1 MENSEI
7 IAVLN
12 NLNNKP
18 ISNEKRYEE
27 MIRFIH
33 QELNKKDI
41 YFSEE
46 LKTRYENEKL
56 ASKELKQQA
65 FNKHQK
71 LYSKELDEKM
81 QSLSHDNNELK
92 QEMENLKHTYVTK
105 LNLNKPH

>member
-1 MENSEI
+1 MKTKDTN
-7 IAVLN
+7 AV
-12 NLNNKP
+12 
-18 ISNEKRYEE
+18 EV
-27 MIRFIH
+27 FH
-33 QELNKKDI
+33 QYAEDKLKDH
-41 YFSEE
+41 FEE

>member
-1 MENSEI
+1 LQNFKNFFMETKDTN
-7 IAVLN
+7 AV
-12 NLNNKP
+12 
-18 ISNEKRYEE
+18 EV
-27 MIRFIH
+27 FH
-33 QELNKKDI
+33 QYAEDKLKDH
-41 YFSEE
+41 FEE

>member
-1 MENSEI
+1 METKDTNVVEG
-7 IAVLN
+7 
-12 NLNNKP
+12 
-18 ISNEKRYEE
+18 
-27 MIRFIH
+27 FH
-33 QELNKKDI
+33 QYAEDKLKDH
-41 YFSEE
+41 FEE

-65 FNKHQK
+65 FNEHQK
-71 LYSKELDEKM
+71 LYSKELNEKM

>member
-1 MENSEI
+1 METKDTN
-7 IAVLN
+7 AV
-12 NLNNKP
+12 
-18 ISNEKRYEE
+18 EV
-27 MIRFIH
+27 FH
-33 QELNKKDI
+33 QYAEDKLKDH
-41 YFSEE
+41 FEE

>member
-1 MENSEI
+1 METKDTN
-7 IAVLN
+7 AV
-12 NLNNKP
+12 
-18 ISNEKRYEE
+18 EV
-27 MIRFIH
+27 FH
-33 QELNKKDI
+33 QYGEDKLKDH
-41 YFSEE
+41 FEE

>member
-1 MENSEI
+1 METKDTN
-7 IAVLN
+7 AV
-12 NLNNKP
+12 
-18 ISNEKRYEE
+18 EV
-27 MIRFIH
+27 FH
-33 QELNKKDI
+33 QYAEDKLKDH
-41 YFSEE
+41 FEE

-65 FNKHQK
+65 FNKHRK

-81 QSLSHDNNELK
+81 QSLSYDNNELK

>member
-1 MENSEI
+1 METKDTN
-7 IAVLN
+7 AV
-12 NLNNKP
+12 
-18 ISNEKRYEE
+18 EV
-27 MIRFIH
+27 FH
-33 QELNKKDI
+33 QYAEDKLKDH
-41 YFSEE
+41 FEE

-81 QSLSHDNNELK
+81 QSLSHNNNELK
-92 QEMENLKHTYVTK
+92 QKMENLKHTYVTK

>member
-1 MENSEI
+1 METKDTN
-7 IAVLN
+7 AV
-12 NLNNKP
+12 
-18 ISNEKRYEE
+18 EV
-27 MIRFIH
+27 FH
-33 QELNKKDI
+33 QYAEDKLKDH
-41 YFSEE
+41 FEE

-65 FNKHQK
+65 FNKHRK

>member
-1 MENSEI
+1 METKDTN
-7 IAVLN
+7 AV
-12 NLNNKP
+12 
-18 ISNEKRYEE
+18 EV
-27 MIRFIH
+27 FH
-33 QELNKKDI
+33 QYAEDKLKDH
-41 YFSEE
+41 FEE
-46 LKTRYENEKL
+46 LKTRYGNEKL

>member
-1 MENSEI
+1 METKDTN
-7 IAVLN
+7 AV
-12 NLNNKP
+12 
-18 ISNEKRYEE
+18 EV
-27 MIRFIH
+27 FH
-33 QELNKKDI
+33 QYAEDKLKDH
-41 YFSEE
+41 FEE

-105 LNLNKPH
+105 LNLNKPHLFFTTKIF

>member
-1 MENSEI
+1 METKDTN
-7 IAVLN
+7 AV
-12 NLNNKP
+12 
-18 ISNEKRYEE
+18 EV
-27 MIRFIH
+27 FH
-33 QELNKKDI
+33 QYAEDKLKDH
-41 YFSEE
+41 FEE

-105 LNLNKPH
+105 LNLNRPH